1 MYIKN
6 TSGFN
11 PYIGLKA
18 ICALL
23 IAISLFSGLA
33 CKTKTQIYLYE
44 LLRKENVEMYD
55 EAMLVACLQGIA
67 NRQKPVVYVISDDN
81 TQPGY
86 WLKKFSSGN
95 GWLRHTKADTLKS
108 MDELFEMVRS
118 RITGAVIWDT
128 NVPATINVAT
138 TIAGVENAVVL
149 SPEFAEKYLEKW
161 GLPVVRDLRGMFTG
175 KESGSAKNDAYRWAI
190 KNYLSKGRCYMH
202 RVFLSEDAYSTRA
215 KGDIGYVVTRDWAIH
230 KGSFVFDLSPWGDE
244 HPQDDPEQPLGT
256 DLETYKM
263 MLSEIL
269 RQTDGKEM
277 TEIAG
282 FFPFSKYSNM
292 PDHPSRHEA
301 VPTEWESVFLMSPY
315 NCYQNTSTSYC
326 FNQSFHSQ
334 APVKKLKQ
342 HRPSKEMK
350 LESKTYI
357 CILMAD
363 YDSATPLYDFL
374 QKSWDDPQ
382 RGKMPFIWGINP
394 NLIETYPDIIA
405 YFYNTTSEND
415 YFGADASAAGYINP
429 NRILPQYLPLFTRHN
444 QKFFNQLD
452 LTIAPMVLDWDEPT
466 DQVKDAYAQF
476 SPDGFATII
485 YDFHTQTVKHQKPE
499 VWKGMPVMDL
509 HNHANEFKSV
519 GEAAKAMSGAIP
531 TGEPTPAF
539 HFFRIVWTSPSNVI
553 AGIEELKRIRPD
565 LDIEVT
571 DPYNFFKLFKEYY
584 GNK

>member
-1 MYIKN
+1 MACRQKKHIYIYPLIQKN
-6 TSGFN
+6 NT
-11 PYIGLKA
+11 
-18 ICALL
+18 AL
-23 IAISLFSGLA
+23 
-33 CKTKTQIYLYE
+33 
-44 LLRKENVEMYD
+44 YD
-55 EAMLVACLQGIA
+55 EAMAVSCLQGIL
-67 NRQKPVVYVISDDN
+67 NREGPVMYVSSSTKSEPD
-81 TQPGY
+81 Y
-86 WLKKFSSGN
+86 WLKKFTSPG
-95 GWLRHTKADTLKS
+95 GWLSGIKVDTLKTP
-108 MDELFEMVRS
+108 DELFELARKK
-118 RITGAVIWDT
+118 IKGAVIWDT
-128 NVPATINVAT
+128 TVAATVNVAT
-138 TIAGVENAVVL
+138 TIAGIEDAVVM
-149 SPEFAEKYLEKW
+149 SPSFAQNYLHAWK
-161 GLPVVRDLRGMFTG
+161 LPIIKDLRGMFTG
-175 KESGSAKNDAYRWAI
+175 AITGSAKNDAYRWAI

-202 RVFLSEDAYSTRA
+202 RVFLSEDAYSARA
-215 KGDIGYVVTRDWAIH
+215 RGDIGYVVTRDWAVH

-244 HPQDDPEQPLGT
+244 PPQDDPGQRLGT

-263 MLSEIL
+263 MLGEIL
-269 RQTDGKEM
+269 RQTNGKEM

-342 HRPSKEMK
+342 HRPSVEKK
-350 LESKTYI
+350 LENKTYI

-363 YDSATPLYDFL
+363 YDSGTPLYEFL
-374 QKSWDDPQ
+374 YKHWEDKQ

-429 NRILPQYLPLFTRHN
+429 NRILPQHLPLFTRHN

-485 YDFHTQTVKHQKPE
+485 YDFHTQTAKHQKPE

-519 GEAAKAMSGAIP
+519 GEAAKAMSDAIP

-553 AGIEELKRIRPD
+553 AGIEELKRIRPE

-571 DPYNFFKLFKEYY
+571 DPYTFFKLFKEHY
-584 GNK
+584 KK